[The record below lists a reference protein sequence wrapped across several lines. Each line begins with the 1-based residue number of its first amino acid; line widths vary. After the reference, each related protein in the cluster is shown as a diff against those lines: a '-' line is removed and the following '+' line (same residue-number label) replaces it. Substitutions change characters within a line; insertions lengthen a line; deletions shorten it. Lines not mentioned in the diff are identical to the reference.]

1 MTRTL
6 NIQPR
11 PPGGSP
17 VPAGRQPGGSP
28 VPADHRPGGSPV
40 PAADRPGG
48 QRGGATRTARTLAGC
63 GVVAGPLF
71 IVAALAQMPARAG
84 FHPTRDAVSLLSI
97 GHLGWIQVVN
107 FLVTGALY
115 IAGATGMRRLVRSG
129 PGRRWIPALLYVCG
143 AGIAG
148 GGVFHPDPGDGF
160 PPGTPADASVVSSWH
175 GVLHQVCGT
184 SAFLALIA
192 LCFVFGRRFARAG
205 QRRMAVGSRI
215 AGTLFAVAL
224 PAAGAPGGGALTLC
238 AGVAIGMFWTAFASA
253 RIIASNR
260 SEAARNGEN

>member
-1 MTRTL
+1 MARTL
-6 NIQPR
+6 SIQP
-11 PPGGSP
+11 P
-17 VPAGRQPGGSP
+17 QPGGSP
-28 VPADHRPGGSPV
+28 APASDHT
-40 PAADRPGG
+40 ADRPGTV
-48 QRGGATRTARTLAGC
+48 TRTAKILAGC

-71 IVAALAQMPARAG
+71 IVAALAQMPARPG

-115 IAGATGMRRLVRSG
+115 IACATGVRRLVQTG
-129 PGRRWIPALLYVCG
+129 PGRRWIPALLYICG

-175 GVLHQVCGT
+175 GAAHQICGS

-205 QRRMAVGSRI
+205 QRRLAVGSRV

-224 PAAGAPGGGALTLC
+224 PAAGAPGGALTLC
-238 AGVAIGMFWTAFASA
+238 AGVAIGMFWTAFALASV
-253 RIIASNR
+253 IIASDHGRPAR
-260 SEAARNGEN
+260 SGEN

>member
-1 MTRTL
+1 MTRTIS
-6 NIQPR
+6 IQP
-11 PPGGSP
+11 G
-17 VPAGRQPGGSP
+17 
-28 VPADHRPGGSPV
+28 RPGGSPAPASDRKGGE
-40 PAADRPGG
+40 PAAV
-48 QRGGATRTARTLAGC
+48 TRRARTLAGC

-71 IVAALAQMPARAG
+71 IVAALAQMPARPG
-84 FHPTRDAVSLLSI
+84 FRPARDAVSLLSL

-115 IAGATGMRRLVRSG
+115 VACATGMRRLVRSG

-175 GVLHQVCGT
+175 GVLHQVCG
-184 SAFLALIA
+184 SCAFLALIA
-192 LCFVFGRRFARAG
+192 ACFVFGRRFAKAG
-205 QRRMAVGSRI
+205 QHRLAAGSRI

-224 PAAGAPGGGALTLC
+224 PAAGAPGGALTLC
-238 AGVAIGMFWTAFASA
+238 AGVAIGMFWTAFAVA
-253 RIIASNR
+253 RVIASGR
-260 SEAARNGEN
+260 AGPAGNGEN

>member
-6 NIQPR
+6 SIQRRR
-11 PPGGSP
+11 PDGSP
-17 VPAGRQPGGSP
+17 VPTDQ
-28 VPADHRPGGSPV
+28 RPDGSPV

-48 QRGGATRTARTLAGC
+48 QRSAATGTARTLAGC

-115 IAGATGMRRLVRSG
+115 IACATGMRRLVRSG

-175 GVLHQVCGT
+175 GVLHQVCGS

-224 PAAGAPGGGALTLC
+224 PAAGAPGGALTLC
-238 AGVAIGMFWTAFASA
+238 AGVAVGMFWTAFASA
-253 RIIASNR
+253 RIIASSR
-260 SEAARNGEN
+260 FEAARNGEN

>member
-6 NIQPR
+6 SIQP
-11 PPGGSP
+11 
-17 VPAGRQPGGSP
+17 RQPGGSP
-28 VPADHRPGGSPV
+28 A
-40 PAADRPGG
+40 PAADRPGDQPG
-48 QRGGATRTARTLAGC
+48 TVTRTARVLAGC

-71 IVAALAQMPARAG
+71 IVAALAQMPARPG
-84 FHPTRDAVSLLSI
+84 FHPARDAVSLLSI

-115 IAGATGMRRLVRSG
+115 IACATGMRRLIRSG
-129 PGRRWIPALLYVCG
+129 PGRRSIPALLYVCG

-160 PPGTPADASVVSSWH
+160 PPGTPAHASVVSSWH
-175 GVLHQVCGT
+175 GVLHQVCGS

-192 LCFVFGRRFARAG
+192 LCFVFGSRFARSG
-205 QRRMAVGSRI
+205 LRRLAVGSRI
-215 AGTLFAVAL
+215 AGTLFGVAL
-224 PAAGAPGGGALTLC
+224 PAAGAPDGAVTLC

-253 RIIASNR
+253 RIIASDR
-260 SEAARNGEN
+260 HQPARASEN

>member
-1 MTRTL
+1 MGRTL
-6 NIQPR
+6 STQPR
-11 PPGGSP
+11 LPGGSP
-17 VPAGRQPGGSP
+17 APP
-28 VPADHRPGGSPV
+28 
-40 PAADRPGG
+40 ADRPGG
-48 QRGGATRTARTLAGC
+48 RECAVTRTARTLAGC

-71 IVAALAQMPARAG
+71 IVAALAQMPARRG
-84 FHPTRDAVSLLSI
+84 FHPARDAVSLLSL

-115 IAGATGMRRLVRSG
+115 IACATGMRHLVRSG
-129 PGRRWIPALLYVCG
+129 PGRRWIPVLLYVCG

-175 GVLHQVCGT
+175 GAAHQICGS

-205 QRRMAVGSRI
+205 QRRLAVCSRI
-215 AGTLFAVAL
+215 AGALFAVAL
-224 PAAGAPGGGALTLC
+224 PAAGAPGGALTLC
-238 AGVAIGMFWTAFASA
+238 AGVAIGMFWTAFAVA
-253 RIIASNR
+253 RVITSSRGGPAR
-260 SEAARNGEN
+260 SGQN

>member
-1 MTRTL
+1 MDRTFS
-6 NIQPR
+6 IQPGLR
-11 PPGGSP
+11 GGSP
-17 VPAGRQPGGSP
+17 APS
-28 VPADHRPGGSPV
+28 
-40 PAADRPGG
+40 DRPGG
-48 QRGGATRTARTLAGC
+48 LPAAVPRTARTLAGC

-71 IVAALAQMPARAG
+71 IVAALAQMPARPG
-84 FHPTRDAVSLLSI
+84 FHPARDAVSLLSL

-115 IAGATGMRRLVRSG
+115 VACATGMRHLVRSG

-160 PPGTPADASVVSSWH
+160 PPGTPSDASVVSSWH
-175 GVLHQVCGT
+175 GVLHQVCGS

-205 QRRMAVGSRI
+205 QRRLALGSRI
-215 AGTLFAVAL
+215 SGTLLAVAL
-224 PAAGAPGGGALTLC
+224 PAAGAPGGALTLC
-238 AGVAIGMFWTAFASA
+238 VGVAIAMFWTAFACA
-253 RIIASNR
+253 RVIASGR
-260 SEAARNGEN
+260 HVPAHNGEN

>member
-6 NIQPR
+6 GIQPR
-11 PPGGSP
+11 QPAGSP
-17 VPAGRQPGGSP
+17 LPAS
-28 VPADHRPGGSPV
+28 DHPSNQTDT
-40 PAADRPGG
+40 AAR
-48 QRGGATRTARTLAGC
+48 RARTLARC

-71 IVAALAQMPARAG
+71 IVAALAQMPARPG
-84 FHPTRDAVSLLSI
+84 FHPARDAVSLLSI

-115 IAGATGMRRLVRSG
+115 IACATGMRRLVRSG
-129 PGRRWIPALLYVCG
+129 PGHRWIPALLYACG

-175 GVLHQVCGT
+175 GVLHQVCG
-184 SAFLALIA
+184 SAAFLALIA

-205 QRRMAVGSRI
+205 QRRLAVGSRI

-224 PAAGAPGGGALTLC
+224 PAAGGPDGALTLC
-238 AGVAIGMFWTAFASA
+238 AGVAIGMFWIAFALA
-253 RIIASNR
+253 RVIAAGR
-260 SEAARNGEN
+260 YGPARGGQN

>member
-1 MTRTL
+1 M
-6 NIQPR
+6 
-11 PPGGSP
+11 
-17 VPAGRQPGGSP
+17 
-28 VPADHRPGGSPV
+28 
-40 PAADRPGG
+40 
-48 QRGGATRTARTLAGC
+48 
-63 GVVAGPLF
+63 
-71 IVAALAQMPARAG
+71 
-84 FHPTRDAVSLLSI
+84 
-97 GHLGWIQVVN
+97 VN

-115 IAGATGMRRLVRSG
+115 IACATGMRRLVRSG

-175 GVLHQVCGT
+175 GVLHQVCGS

-224 PAAGAPGGGALTLC
+224 PAAGAPGGALTLC

-253 RIIASNR
+253 RIIASDR
-260 SEAARNGEN
+260 FEAALTARTDRRAARTVSYQRQLAQAGDLRPAHRERRRVRLGRQAPSQPKSYISLVRDGKKFAIVR